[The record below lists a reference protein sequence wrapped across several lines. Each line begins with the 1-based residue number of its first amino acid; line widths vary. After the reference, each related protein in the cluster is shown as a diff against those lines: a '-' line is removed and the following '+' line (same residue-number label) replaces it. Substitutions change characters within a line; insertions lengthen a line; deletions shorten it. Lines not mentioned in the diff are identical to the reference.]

1 MKEHIGNECRVRQRC
16 VDVDIHV
23 DVHVDVDVLDL
34 VHVQKSEVK

>member
-1 MKEHIGNECRVRQRC
+1 MKEHVGNECRVRQRC
-16 VDVDIHV
+16 MDV

>member
-1 MKEHIGNECRVRQRC
+1 MKEHVGNECRVRQRC

-23 DVHVDVDVLDL
+23 HIGVLDL